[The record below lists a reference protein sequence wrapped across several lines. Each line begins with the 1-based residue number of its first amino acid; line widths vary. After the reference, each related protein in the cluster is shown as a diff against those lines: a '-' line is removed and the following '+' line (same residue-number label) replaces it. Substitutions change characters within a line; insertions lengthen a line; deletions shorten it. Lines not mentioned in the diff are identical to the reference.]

1 MAKISVYEFI
11 KELDS
16 HFAREDLAG
25 AGECVLKWREKAREI
40 GDRSGELSV
49 LNEMIGYYRRTGE
62 EQPALNAVK
71 EAFDLIDELDIGS
84 EVTAATIYL
93 NGATTMKAFGRSAEA
108 MPYYE
113 LTYKIYRSKLP
124 ERDPLFA
131 GLYNNMALALQD
143 NGEFNGARECFRRAI
158 DITSSLPRQELET
171 AISCVNLAH
180 LLYDKEPEDAEIMPL
195 LDRASA
201 ILRDPAVFGYDNYA
215 FTCRKC
221 APSFGFFGLFLE
233 EKYLNERADEVY
245 AGS

>member
-11 KELDS
+11 TELDS

-25 AGECVLKWREKAREI
+25 AGECLLKWRQKARDLN
-40 GDRSGELSV
+40 DRSGELSV
-49 LNEMIGYYRRTGE
+49 INEMIGYYRRTGE
-62 EQPALNAVK
+62 EEPALGSVK
-71 EAFDLIDELDIGS
+71 EAFALIDELGIGS

-113 LTYKIYRSKLP
+113 ITYKIYRSRLP

-143 NGEFNGARECFRRAI
+143 NGDFDGAKECFLRAI
-158 DITSSLPRQELET
+158 DITASLPGREPET

-180 LLYDKEPEDAEIMPL
+180 LLYDRDPEDADIMPL

-201 ILRDPAVFGYDNYA
+201 LLRDPAVFGCENYA

>member
-1 MAKISVYEFI
+1 
-11 KELDS
+11 
-16 HFAREDLAG
+16 
-25 AGECVLKWREKAREI
+25 
-40 GDRSGELSV
+40 
-49 LNEMIGYYRRTGE
+49 
-62 EQPALNAVK
+62 
-71 EAFDLIDELDIGS
+71 
-84 EVTAATIYL
+84 
-93 NGATTMKAFGRSAEA
+93 MKAFGRSAEA

-113 LTYKIYRSKLP
+113 LTYKIYRSSCPRETLSL
-124 ERDPLFA
+124 RDYITTWRSLCRITVNSTA
-131 GLYNNMALALQD
+131 QG
-143 NGEFNGARECFRRAI
+143 ECFRRAI

>member
-40 GDRSGELSV
+40 DDRSGELSV

-131 GLYNNMALALQD
+131 
-143 NGEFNGARECFRRAI
+143 
-158 DITSSLPRQELET
+158 
-171 AISCVNLAH
+171 
-180 LLYDKEPEDAEIMPL
+180 
-195 LDRASA
+195 
-201 ILRDPAVFGYDNYA
+201 
-215 FTCRKC
+215 
-221 APSFGFFGLFLE
+221 
-233 EKYLNERADEVY
+233 
-245 AGS
+245 